1 MKYTGG
7 KSTFNNITK
16 EWEYTPRVYT
26 DFYCSLNE
34 WAQFNIK
41 GKLKFMYQLAQ
52 KIHGRALFHTEDY
65 EHEDYEHENCFES
78 IVFNAIKMITHK
90 SAKVKCHTYY
100 GTVIHVIIEFP
111 NCVMPNIVVLIDE
124 GGGNGGNGGDI
135 FQRVLIYCID
145 AIYSTLHDKTT
156 THYDNL
162 LYKYYNNKYDRIFY
176 KSKKPRYGLFLD
188 WKNKWKWNDV
198 FRKTEDRNT
207 DNNMGYVTYK

>member
-41 GKLKFMYQLAQ
+41 GKSNFMYQVIQ
-52 KIHGRALFHTEDY
+52 KIHSGWWFDQLEDY
-65 EHEDYEHENCFES
+65 EQSDYLES
-78 IVFNAIKMITHK
+78 TIFYAIKMITHK
-90 SAKVKCHTYY
+90 SAKVKCYSYH
-100 GTVIHVIIEFP
+100 GTVINVIIEFP
-111 NCVMPNIVVLIDE
+111 NCTMPNIVVLIDE
-124 GGGNGGNGGDI
+124 CGCDI
-135 FQRVLIYCID
+135 IQRLPLYCID

-188 WKNKWKWNDV
+188 WKNKWKWNDI